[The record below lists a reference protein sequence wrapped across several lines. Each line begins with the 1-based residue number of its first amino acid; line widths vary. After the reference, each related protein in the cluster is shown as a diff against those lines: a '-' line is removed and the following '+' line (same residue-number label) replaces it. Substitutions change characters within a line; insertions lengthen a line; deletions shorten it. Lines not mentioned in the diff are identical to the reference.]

1 MARRRGARGAAL
13 GRACCA
19 AATEAARGSAA
30 ALLLVVLKLGRAG
43 ARAALALMVITRTGA
58 RALLL
63 LLLKT
68 PLRRARWRRAPS
80 FCARCPRITLSSC
93 AMSLLPALGVRGGA
107 GRGYCW
113 QRPARMLRE
122 GDRAGE
128 I

>member
-19 AATEAARGSAA
+19 AATEAARDSAA
-30 ALLLVVLKLGRAG
+30 ALLLVGLKLRRAG

-68 PLRRARWRRAPS
+68 PLRRARWRRALS
-80 FCARCPRITLSSC
+80 FCARCIHDCCFYVHGASC
-93 AMSLLPALGVRGGA
+93 
-107 GRGYCW
+107 
-113 QRPARMLRE
+113 LR
-122 GDRAGE
+122 
-128 I
+128 

>member
-19 AATEAARGSAA
+19 AAAEAARDSAA
-30 ALLLVVLKLGRAG
+30 ALLLVGLKLRRAG

-68 PLRRARWRRAPS
+68 PLRRARWRRALS
-80 FCARCPRITLSSC
+80 FCARRIHDCCFYLY
-93 AMSLLPALGVRGGA
+93 GA
-107 GRGYCW
+107 SY
-113 QRPARMLRE
+113 LR
-122 GDRAGE
+122 
-128 I
+128 